1 MINLSLQGSM
11 AVGKTTAL
19 RLIEKHDSTIHI
31 SYEKNKQVVDEIRN
45 RKLDKNRY
53 NDYIEIQRLFILNE
67 VKRNQRASQYNCS
80 IMDFGA
86 EEIEFYTLNYPKAI
100 GVDWEVAKPL
110 EKELQLLKRCF
121 PKRILYLNAANET
134 LLERKKR
141 DLSRNREFFDFYVQ
155 KLLPLKRKW
164 FFNQDVV
171 DVIEVDSKSE
181 REVSD
186 YVYDWIGLQLN
197 K

>member
-1 MINLSLQGSM
+1 MVNLSLQGSM

-19 RLIEKHDSTIHI
+19 RFIEKHDSTIHI

-67 VKRNQRASQYNCS
+67 VKRYQLASQYNCS

-110 EKELQLLKRCF
+110 ETELQLFKKMF
-121 PKRILYLNAANET
+121 PEKNS
-134 LLERKKR
+134 LLECCKRNISRTKKKR
-141 DLSRNREFFDFYVQ
+141 Y
-155 KLLPLKRKW
+155 LKKQRI
-164 FFNQDVV
+164 F
-171 DVIEVDSKSE
+171 
-181 REVSD
+181 
-186 YVYDWIGLQLN
+186 
-197 K
+197 

>member
-1 MINLSLQGSM
+1 
-11 AVGKTTAL
+11 
-19 RLIEKHDSTIHI
+19 
-31 SYEKNKQVVDEIRN
+31 
-45 RKLDKNRY
+45 
-53 NDYIEIQRLFILNE
+53 
-67 VKRNQRASQYNCS
+67 
-80 IMDFGA
+80 MDFGA

-110 EKELQLLKRCF
+110 ETELQLLKRCF

-134 LLERKKR
+134 LVERKKR
-141 DLSRNREFFDFYVQ
+141 DISRNREFFDFYVQ
-155 KLLPLKRKW
+155 KLLPLKREW

-186 YVYDWIGLQLN
+186 SVYEWIGIQMN